1 MSVFTSRR
9 FWVSVFVLLAMLIM
23 PYVPGFKLDAVNA
36 AGFLVIVIA
45 YLIGITKDP
54 GPGGWAGVL
63 QSRKFWA
70 ALIGFIFLILNGFGV
85 LLPSGL
91 GQDQILVIVVTL
103 AGYISAVAFG
113 VEPPPPFEDDVPTA
127 PHNPELPD

>member
-9 FWVSVFVLLAMLIM
+9 FWMSLFTLLFILIL
-23 PYVPGFKLDAVNA
+23 PYVPGFHLDIAGA
-36 AGFLVIVIA
+36 AGFVVIVIA
-45 YLIGITKDP
+45 YLVGITKDP

-70 ALIGFIFLILNGFGV
+70 AFIGFVFLILNGFGV

-103 AGYISAVAFG
+103 AGYISAVAFKTD
-113 VEPPPPFEDDVPTA
+113 PPPPFEDDPSSEDGTQ
-127 PHNPELPD
+127 

>member
-9 FWVSVFVLLAMLIM
+9 FWVSLFTLLLVLLLPIL
-23 PYVPGFKLDAVNA
+23 PGFKLDVATA
-36 AGFLVIVIA
+36 AGFVVVVVS

-70 ALIGFIFLILNGFGV
+70 ALVGFVFLILTGFGV
-85 LLPSGL
+85 MPGIA
-91 GQDQILVIVVTL
+91 QDQVLAIVATI
-103 AGYISAVAFG
+103 AGYISVVAFQA
-113 VEPPPPFEDDVPTA
+113 PPPEPIEDEPV
-127 PHNPELPD
+127 NPELSNYRQP